1 MSLLILLI
9 AALLMVG
16 YLLLLFHYR
25 KSWQTIPDFII
36 PENKIP
42 SGNTFISVIVAA
54 RNEEKNI
61 GKLITA
67 IQKQNYP
74 SSLFELI
81 IVDDH
86 STDKT
91 ADIIKPFLNNQIH
104 LIPLRLADKAT
115 IAFKKAAI
123 DIGIKNSKGDLIIT
137 TDADCNMSE
146 NWLSTI
152 AAFYELHHP
161 KMMVMPVVIKNNHSF
176 LGRFQTLDFMSLQ
189 GITGAAVHKKIHGM
203 CNGANLAYTRKVF
216 NEVNGFEGIDHIAS
230 GDDMLLMHKISKKY
244 KNEILFL
251 KSKNVIVETQPETNI
266 SGFINQRI
274 RWASKAD
281 KYEDKSLFPVLLLVY
296 LVNLLMA
303 FLFFK
308 FMFFNFEFSILN
320 FSFILLFIIKTAT
333 ELYFLFP
340 VSRFFGYTKLLW
352 WFPFFQPFHIVYTV
366 VAGWMGK
373 FGSYKWKGRELNG
386 LSPKSL
392 SKR

>member
-16 YLLLLFHYR
+16 YVLLLLHYR
-25 KSWQTIPDFII
+25 KSWHSIPDFII

-91 ADIIKPFLNNQIH
+91 ADIIKPYLNDQIH

-152 AAFYELHHP
+152 AGFYELHHP
-161 KMMVMPVVIKNNHSF
+161 KMIVMPVVIKNNHSF

-203 CNGANLAYTRKVF
+203 CNGANLA
-216 NEVNGFEGIDHIAS
+216 
-230 GDDMLLMHKISKKY
+230 
-244 KNEILFL
+244 
-251 KSKNVIVETQPETNI
+251 
-266 SGFINQRI
+266 
-274 RWASKAD
+274 
-281 KYEDKSLFPVLLLVY
+281 
-296 LVNLLMA
+296 
-303 FLFFK
+303 
-308 FMFFNFEFSILN
+308 
-320 FSFILLFIIKTAT
+320 
-333 ELYFLFP
+333 
-340 VSRFFGYTKLLW
+340 
-352 WFPFFQPFHIVYTV
+352 
-366 VAGWMGK
+366 
-373 FGSYKWKGRELNG
+373 
-386 LSPKSL
+386 
-392 SKR
+392 

>member
-1 MSLLILLI
+1 MSLFILLFT
-9 AALLMVG
+9 ALLMVG
-16 YLLLLFHYR
+16 YVLLLFHYR
-25 KSWQTIPDFII
+25 KSWQSIPDFII
-36 PENKIP
+36 SENNTP
-42 SGNTFISVIVAA
+42 AGETFISVIVAA
-54 RNEEKNI
+54 RNEENNI
-61 GKLITA
+61 GKLIDVIKT
-67 IQKQNYP
+67 QNYP
-74 SSLFELI
+74 SHLFELI

-91 ADIIKPFLNNQIH
+91 ADIIKPFLNNQIR

-115 IAFKKAAI
+115 VAYKKAAI

-137 TDADCNMSE
+137 TDADCIMSE

-161 KMMVMPVVIKNNHSF
+161 KMMVMPVVIKNNHSI

-189 GITGAAVHKKIHGM
+189 GITGAAVHQKIHGM

-216 NEVNGFEGIDHIAS
+216 DEVNGFEGIDHIAS

-266 SGFINQRI
+266 TGFFNQRI

-296 LVNLLMA
+296 LINLL
-303 FLFFK
+303 LVV
-308 FMFFNFEFSILN
+308 MFICGMVFNFEFSILN
-320 FSFILLFIIKTAT
+320 FYFSFFLLLTIKTAA
-333 ELYFLFP
+333 ELSFLSP
-340 VSRFFGYTKLLW
+340 VSRFFGYAKLLW
-352 WFPFFQPFHIVYTV
+352 WFPLFQPFHILYTV
-366 VAGWMGK
+366 FAGWMGK
-373 FGSYKWKGRELNG
+373 FGSYKWKGRVL
-386 LSPKSL
+386 K
-392 SKR
+392 

>member
-1 MSLLILLI
+1 MSLIILLI

-16 YLLLLFHYR
+16 YVLLLLHYR
-25 KSWQTIPDFII
+25 KSWQSIPDFII
-36 PENKIP
+36 SENKIP
-42 SGNTFISVIVAA
+42 TGKTFISVIVAA

-61 GKLITA
+61 GKLIAA

-74 SSLFELI
+74 SHLFELI

-91 ADIIKPFLNNQIH
+91 ADIIKPYLNDQIR

-123 DIGIKNSKGDLIIT
+123 DIGIKNSKEDLIIT
-137 TDADCNMSE
+137 TDADCIMSE

-152 AAFYELHHP
+152 AAFYEQHHP
-161 KMMVMPVVIKNNHSF
+161 KMIVMPVVIKNNYSF
-176 LGRFQTLDFMSLQ
+176 LGLFQTLDFMSLQ
-189 GITGAAVHKKIHGM
+189 GITAAAVHKKIHGM

-216 NEVNGFEGIDHIAS
+216 DEVNGFEGIDHIAS
-230 GDDMLLMHKISKKY
+230 GDDMLLMHKISKNY

-251 KSKNVIVETQPETNI
+251 KSKNVIVETLPETNI

-296 LVNLLMA
+296 LMNLLMA
-303 FLFFK
+303 FLFCK

-320 FSFILLFIIKTAT
+320 FYFFLLLTIKTTT

-352 WFPFFQPFHIVYTV
+352 WFPLFQPFHIIYTV

-373 FGSYKWKGRELNG
+373 FGRYKWKGRPL
-386 LSPKSL
+386 K
-392 SKR
+392 

>member
-1 MSLLILLI
+1 MSLIILFI

-16 YLLLLFHYR
+16 YVLLLFHYR
-25 KSWQTIPDFII
+25 KSWQSIPDFII
-36 PENKIP
+36 PENLDSRNSI
-42 SGNTFISVIVAA
+42 FISVIVAA
-54 RNEEKNI
+54 RNEENNI

-74 SSLFELI
+74 STLFELI

-91 ADIIKPFLNNQIH
+91 AEVIKPFLSNQIR

-123 DIGIKNSKGDLIIT
+123 DIGIKNSRGDLIIT
-137 TDADCNMSE
+137 TDADCIMSE
-146 NWLSTI
+146 NWLATI
-152 AAFYELHHP
+152 AAYYEQHHP
-161 KMMVMPVVIKNNHSF
+161 KMIVMPVVIKNNHSF
-176 LGRFQTLDFMSLQ
+176 LGLFQTLDFMSLQ
-189 GITGAAVHKKIHGM
+189 GITGAAVHQKIHGM

-216 NEVNGFEGIDHIAS
+216 NEVNGFAGIDHIAS

-320 FSFILLFIIKTAT
+320 FYFFLLLTIKTAT

-340 VSRFFGYTKLLW
+340 VSRFFGYTKQLW
-352 WFPFFQPFHIVYTV
+352 WFPLFQPFHIVYTV

-373 FGSYKWKGRELNG
+373 FGRYKWKGRDL
-386 LSPKSL
+386 K
-392 SKR
+392 

>member
-1 MSLLILLI
+1 MSLIILLI

-16 YLLLLFHYR
+16 YVLLLLHYR
-25 KSWQTIPDFII
+25 KSWQSIPDFII
-36 PENKIP
+36 SENKIP
-42 SGNTFISVIVAA
+42 TGKTFISVIVAA

-61 GKLITA
+61 GKLIAA

-74 SSLFELI
+74 SHLFELI

-91 ADIIKPFLNNQIH
+91 ADIIKPYLNDQIR

-137 TDADCNMSE
+137 TDADCIMSE

-152 AAFYELHHP
+152 AAFYEQHHP
-161 KMMVMPVVIKNNHSF
+161 KMIVMPVVIKNNYSF
-176 LGRFQTLDFMSLQ
+176 LGLFQTLDFMSLQ
-189 GITGAAVHKKIHGM
+189 GITAAAVHKKIHGM

-216 NEVNGFEGIDHIAS
+216 DEVNGFEGIDHIAS

-320 FSFILLFIIKTAT
+320 FYFFLLLTIKTTT

-352 WFPFFQPFHIVYTV
+352 WFPLFQPFHIIYTV

-373 FGSYKWKGRELNG
+373 FGRYKWKGRPL
-386 LSPKSL
+386 K
-392 SKR
+392 

>member
-1 MSLLILLI
+1 MSLLIFLI

-36 PENKIP
+36 SENKIP
-42 SGNTFISVIVAA
+42 SGKTFISVIVAA

-61 GKLITA
+61 GKLIAA

-74 SSLFELI
+74 SHLFELI

-91 ADIIKPFLNNQIH
+91 AEVIKPFLSNQIR
-104 LIPLRLADKAT
+104 LIPLQLANKVT

-152 AAFYELHHP
+152 AAFYEQHHP
-161 KMMVMPVVIKNNHSF
+161 KMIVMPVVIKNNNSF
-176 LGRFQTLDFMSLQ
+176 LGLFQTLDFMSLQ
-189 GITGAAVHKKIHGM
+189 GITAAAVHKKIHGM

-216 NEVNGFEGIDHIAS
+216 DEVNGFEGIDHIAS

-296 LVNLLMA
+296 LVNLLITI
-303 FLFFK
+303 LFFK
-308 FMFFNFEFSILN
+308 FMFFNFEFSILI
-320 FSFILLFIIKTAT
+320 FYFFLLLTIKTTT

-340 VSRFFGYTKLLW
+340 VSRFFGYTKLLC
-352 WFPFFQPFHIVYTV
+352 WFPLFQPFHILYTV

-386 LSPKSL
+386 LLK
-392 SKR
+392 

>member
-1 MSLLILLI
+1 
-9 AALLMVG
+9 
-16 YLLLLFHYR
+16 
-25 KSWQTIPDFII
+25 
-36 PENKIP
+36 
-42 SGNTFISVIVAA
+42 
-54 RNEEKNI
+54 
-61 GKLITA
+61 
-67 IQKQNYP
+67 
-74 SSLFELI
+74 
-81 IVDDH
+81 
-86 STDKT
+86 
-91 ADIIKPFLNNQIH
+91 
-104 LIPLRLADKAT
+104 
-115 IAFKKAAI
+115 
-123 DIGIKNSKGDLIIT
+123 
-137 TDADCNMSE
+137 
-146 NWLSTI
+146 
-152 AAFYELHHP
+152 
-161 KMMVMPVVIKNNHSF
+161 
-176 LGRFQTLDFMSLQ
+176 
-189 GITGAAVHKKIHGM
+189 
-203 CNGANLAYTRKVF
+203 
-216 NEVNGFEGIDHIAS
+216 
-230 GDDMLLMHKISKKY
+230 MLLMHKISKKY

-320 FSFILLFIIKTAT
+320 FYFFLLLIIKTAT

-386 LSPKSL
+386 LSPKPL
-392 SKR
+392 SKREGSKKT

>member
-1 MSLLILLI
+1 
-9 AALLMVG
+9 MVG
-16 YLLLLFHYR
+16 YGLLLFHYR
-25 KSWQTIPDFII
+25 KSWQSIPDFII
-36 PENKIP
+36 PENTVSKN
-42 SGNTFISVIVAA
+42 NTFISVIVAA

-61 GKLITA
+61 GKLIAA

-74 SSLFELI
+74 SHLFELI

-91 ADIIKPFLNNQIH
+91 TDVIKPFLNNQIQ

-115 IAFKKAAI
+115 IAYKKAAI

-137 TDADCNMSE
+137 TDADCIMSE

-152 AAFYELHHP
+152 AAFYEQHHP
-161 KMMVMPVVIKNNHSF
+161 KMIVMPVVIKNNHSF
-176 LGRFQTLDFMSLQ
+176 LELFQTLDFMSLQ
-189 GITGAAVHKKIHGM
+189 GITGAAVHQKIHGM

-216 NEVNGFEGIDHIAS
+216 NEVNGFAGIDHIAS
-230 GDDMLLMHKISKKY
+230 GDDMLLMHKISRNY

-266 SGFINQRI
+266 IGFINQRI

-303 FLFFK
+303 ILFFK
-308 FMFFNFEFSILN
+308 FMFFNFEFSIFN
-320 FSFILLFIIKTAT
+320 FYFFLLLIIKTAT

-340 VSRFFGYTKLLW
+340 ISRFFGYTKLLC
-352 WFPFFQPFHIVYTV
+352 WFPLFQPFHIVYTV

-373 FGSYKWKGRELNG
+373 FGRYKWKGRDL
-386 LSPKSL
+386 K
-392 SKR
+392 